1 MMGGDSCMRVAT
13 AMAILTSHS
22 PSDGRRLAGGNFQF
36 ADSFISFLSTHGGL
50 SVEFQWMKMAVNDD
64 HWGYSRHEVGICTR
78 HSPPVIL
85 SDSMGDTVALL
96 GQDVDLTCKVDNLG
110 RHMVAFVR
118 ASTPPR
124 LISFDEKIF
133 RQKDKYELKSKMGPL
148 NNEWVLTIKNVQEDD
163 RGNYS
168 CQVNADPV
176 LTATAELD
184 IKVPPAVSRGTPSAV
199 EVREGHNVT
208 LTCKAEGNPTPTVVW
223 RRQDK
228 QIIRYNGATG
238 FGASVFHGPS
248 LHLTKVNRKHMSEY
262 VCVASNG
269 IPPDETWTVKL
280 LVTFAPLIQAKSTSV
295 RVPLGGLA
303 RLVCT
308 AESWPRPDVTW
319 DKEEQQ
325 IFDSDNYA
333 TSQTVSGQYHSVH
346 VLEIRR
352 VEKHHYGSYRCT
364 ARNDNGIHFA
374 DIHLEEAEPNYL
386 YTNAIHEGSGLVT
399 ESDDEDSD
407 KETAGEVIVHD
418 SAYAHALVTQPV
430 RSISASIRTR
440 TTPRSAEG
448 TCFNSVVTVCDHCVA
463 VASHVY

>member
-1 MMGGDSCMRVAT
+1 MWALDSSSVDEGLC
-13 AMAILTSHS
+13 S
-22 PSDGRRLAGGNFQF
+22 PANASLVGQGVQQQQCDAF
-36 ADSFISFLSTHGGL
+36 
-50 SVEFQWMKMAVNDD
+50 SV
-64 HWGYSRHEVGICTR
+64 CTR
-78 HSPPVIL
+78 HAPPVIL
-85 SDSMGDTVALL
+85 GDSMGDTVALL

-118 ASTPPR
+118 SSTPPR

-133 RQKDKYELKSKMGPL
+133 RQKDKYELKPKMGPL
-148 NNEWVLTIKNVQEDD
+148 NNEWILTIKNVQEGD

-176 LTATAELD
+176 LSATAELD
-184 IKVPPAVSRGTPSAV
+184 VKVPPAVSRGTPSAV

-208 LTCKAEGNPTPTVVW
+208 LTCKADGNPTPTVVW

-238 FGASVFHGPS
+238 FGASVFHGSS

-280 LVTFAPLIQAKSTSV
+280 LVTFPPLIQAKTGVV
-295 RVPLGGLA
+295 RVPLGGMA

-319 DKEEQQ
+319 DKEGHQ

-333 TSQTVSGQYHSVH
+333 TSQSVAGQYHSVH
-346 VLEIRR
+346 VLEIRQ
-352 VEKHHYGSYRCT
+352 VQKHHYGSYRCT

-374 DIHLEEAEPNYL
+374 DVDLAEAEPNYL
-386 YTNAIHEGSGLVT
+386 YTNAIQEGSGLVN
-399 ESDDEDSD
+399 SDDEDSD
-407 KETAGEVIVHD
+407 NDDGRDERARNTAPT
-418 SAYAHALVTQPV
+418 AHVRAIDTPPI
-430 RSISASIRTR
+430 RSISTATRTR
-440 TTPRSAEG
+440 TTPRSAEELRQHERDPDSSSSIS
-448 TCFNSVVTVCDHCVA
+448 TVLVSLVVLLRL
-463 VASHVY
+463 YFY

>member
-1 MMGGDSCMRVAT
+1 MGGETLLHQASAPQFFNSLQMYV
-13 AMAILTSHS
+13 LLLQLEHEWEPYPHS
-22 PSDGRRLAGGNFQF
+22 
-36 ADSFISFLSTHGGL
+36 
-50 SVEFQWMKMAVNDD
+50 SVIPKGPFCHVKF
-64 HWGYSRHEVGICTR
+64 
-78 HSPPVIL
+78 PV
-85 SDSMGDTVALL
+85 S
-96 GQDVDLTCKVDNLG
+96 
-110 RHMVAFVR
+110 
-118 ASTPPR
+118 
-124 LISFDEKIF
+124 
-133 RQKDKYELKSKMGPL
+133 
-148 NNEWVLTIKNVQEDD
+148 
-163 RGNYS
+163 
-168 CQVNADPV
+168 
-176 LTATAELD
+176 
-184 IKVPPAVSRGTPSAV
+184 VPPAVSRGTPSAV

-208 LTCKAEGNPTPTVVW
+208 LTCKAEGNPMPTVVW

-280 LVTFAPLIQAKSTSV
+280 LVTFAPLIQAKSASV
-295 RVPLGGLA
+295 RVPVGGLA

-319 DKEEQQ
+319 DKEGQQ

-374 DIHLEEAEPNYL
+374 DIDL
-386 YTNAIHEGSGLVT
+386 EGSGLVND
-399 ESDDEDSD
+399 SDDEDSD
-407 KETAGEVIVHD
+407 KEEPRNEVISRD
-418 SAYAHALVTQPV
+418 FTYARAIDTQPV
-430 RSISASIRTR
+430 RSISSSIRTR

-448 TCFNSVVTVCDHCVA
+448 TCF
-463 VASHVY
+463 